1 MKRKMD
7 TRRGIAIELAVGVML
22 IMMALSIL
30 LVTGAVVQT
39 AHRRS
44 DLEDFEE
51 TLGLYGVTDHILR
64 EPTAEAY
71 GEYTIERENNCYII
85 KTPNG
90 DVALQIIVEDG
101 VIVSWQD

>member
-1 MKRKMD
+1 MRSNKVN
-7 TRRGIAIELAVGVML
+7 RRGIAIELAIGVML

-44 DLEDFEE
+44 DLEDFGQ
-51 TLGLYGVTDHILR
+51 TMDLYGVTDHILGN
-64 EPTAEAY
+64 PTAEAY
-71 GEYTIERENNCYII
+71 GEYTIERENNRYII
-85 KTPNG
+85 KKADG
-90 DVALQIIVEDG
+90 DVALQIIVEGG